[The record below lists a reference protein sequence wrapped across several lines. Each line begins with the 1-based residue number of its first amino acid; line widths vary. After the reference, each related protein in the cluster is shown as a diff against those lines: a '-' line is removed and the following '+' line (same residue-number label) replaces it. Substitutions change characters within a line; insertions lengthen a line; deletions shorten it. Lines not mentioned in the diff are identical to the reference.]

1 MKKEIKNLL
10 EQFETG
16 LQKCKSLS
24 GLEKLE
30 QKFFGRKDGLITK
43 LSKGLK
49 DVDNKKKAEIGKL
62 VSETRKKIE
71 AKILD
76 KRTELEESKWDS
88 LEKDD
93 FIDITQPKL
102 NNKRVGH
109 IHPISQA
116 RKKLITT
123 AQAMG
128 FKVEDGPEL
137 ESDYFSFQALN
148 IPEHHP
154 ARDSQDTFY
163 IKDHGSWC
171 MRPHVSNM
179 QVRMMKKHGV
189 PLRIIYPGRV
199 YRNEALD
206 ATHEHTFTQF
216 EGLMIDKNISIS
228 NLIGI
233 LQEFI
238 NGLYGKE
245 MEMRLRPG
253 YFPFVE
259 PGFELD
265 IKYQTPA
272 GEKWM
277 EMLGCG
283 LVHPNVIKEAGLDPN
298 EYQGLAFGMGLDR
311 LVMLKYGIDD
321 IRHIHGGDLRFLKQ
335 F

>member
-1 MKKEIKNLL
+1 MKKEIKKLL
-10 EQFETG
+10 EEFESS
-16 LQKCKSLS
+16 LQKTKSIS
-24 GLEKLE
+24 SLEILE
-30 QKFFGRKDGLITK
+30 HTFFGRKDGLITI

-49 DVDNKKKAEIGKL
+49 DVDNSKKKKIGKL
-62 VSETRKKIE
+62 VSDTRKKIE
-71 AKILD
+71 QDILI
-76 KRTELEESKWDS
+76 KRQELEENKWKKLAQD
-88 LEKDD
+88 EA
-93 FIDITQPKL
+93 IDITQPSLKQ
-102 NNKRVGH
+102 KRIGH

-116 RKKLITT
+116 RKQLIDV

-148 IPEHHP
+148 IPKHHP

-163 IKDHGSWC
+163 IKDHKSWC

-179 QVRMMKKHGV
+179 QVRMMKKYGA

-206 ATHEHTFTQF
+206 ATHEHTFSQF
-216 EGLMIDKNISIS
+216 EGLMIDKHISIS

-265 IKYQTPA
+265 IKYQTDS

-283 LVHPNVIKEAGLDPN
+283 LIHPEVLQEAGFDPD

-321 IRHIHGGDLRFLKQ
+321 IRHINGGDLRFLTQ

>member
-1 MKKEIKNLL
+1 MKKEIKKLS
-10 EQFETG
+10 QDFEDG
-16 LQKCKSLS
+16 LQKCKSIS
-24 GLEKLE
+24 SLEKLE
-30 QKFFGRKDGLITK
+30 QKFFGRKDGLITL

-49 DVDNKKKAEIGKL
+49 DVDNSKKKEIGKL

-71 AKILD
+71 KDILK
-76 KRTELEESKWDS
+76 KREELEESKWDK
-88 LEKDD
+88 LEKDEA
-93 FIDITQPKL
+93 IDITQPSLKT
-102 NNKRVGH
+102 KRVGH

-116 RKKLITT
+116 RKKLIDV

-163 IKDHGSWC
+163 IKDHEKWC

-179 QVRMMKKHGV
+179 QVRMMKKYGA

-206 ATHEHTFTQF
+206 ATHEHTFSQF
-216 EGLMIDKNISIS
+216 EGLMIDKKISIS
-228 NLIGI
+228 NLIGV

-259 PGFELD
+259 PGFEVD
-265 IKYQTPA
+265 FKYQTDS

-283 LVHPNVIKEAGLDPN
+283 LVHPNVIREAGFDPE

-321 IRHIHGGDLRFLKQ
+321 IRHINGGDLRFLKQ